1 MAEKKRNP
9 PSEASIRLGKRIRA
23 IRTERGMTQERL
35 ANMAQL
41 SGKFLGEVERGVSN
55 ISIDRLSKVAEVL
68 GVELRDFLENEH
80 ECSRTEL
87 IQEIIRMVP
96 KLSEKDAKVV
106 YRLVKMLIEG

>member
-1 MAEKKRNP
+1 MISHFPLSE
-9 PSEASIRLGKRIRA
+9 EASIRLGKRIRA

-80 ECSRTEL
+80 ERSRTEL
-87 IQEIIRMVP
+87 IHEITRMAP
-96 KLSEKDAKVV
+96 KLSDKDAKVV
-106 YRLVKMLIEG
+106 YRLVKILIEG